1 MMEGP
6 CDVREMR
13 RVAQIPQPESCCTR
27 LVSASTPAE
36 SWTSLDRTGRR
47 DRAECSRMVTV
58 GVVDG
63 SESVRRES
71 PPLYAPRHP
80 PGWQLASSASDI
92 GRWLAG
98 GWCDGT
104 EVKVMNA
111 ELSRVGL

>member
-6 CDVREMR
+6 CEVREMR

-27 LVSASTPAE
+27 LVSASTPA
-36 SWTSLDRTGRR
+36 SKLISLDRTGRR

-71 PPLYAPRHP
+71 PPLAIRQVGSWRRRHP
-80 PGWQLASSASDI
+80 ISGGGWQVV
-92 GRWLAG
+92 G
-98 GWCDGT
+98 
-104 EVKVMNA
+104 VMV
-111 ELSRVGL
+111 RKRK